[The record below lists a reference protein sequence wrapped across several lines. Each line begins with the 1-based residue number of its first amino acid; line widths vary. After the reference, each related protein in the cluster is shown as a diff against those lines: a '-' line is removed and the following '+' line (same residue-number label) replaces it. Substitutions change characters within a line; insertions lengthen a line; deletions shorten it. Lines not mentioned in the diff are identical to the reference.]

1 MKCLHRNSTIIQ
13 YAKTC
18 LGFSCPFDGVDHYP
32 QGRIVKRNDPWAC
45 EWECSSYYPYTQHRG
60 LDSTNILEIF
70 GIGRKKRGAYSW
82 YQSDCDCN
90 ISW

>member
-1 MKCLHRNSTIIQ
+1 MRKLVLVSLVLSMVLIII
-13 YAKTC
+13 
-18 LGFSCPFDGVDHYP
+18 
-32 QGRIVKRNDPWAC
+32 QGRIIKRNDRWAC

-82 YQSDCDCN
+82 YRSDCDCN

>member
-1 MKCLHRNSTIIQ
+1 MQKLVLVSLVLSMVLIII
-13 YAKTC
+13 
-18 LGFSCPFDGVDHYP
+18 

>member
-1 MKCLHRNSTIIQ
+1 MRKLILVSLVLSMVLIIIQ
-13 YAKTC
+13 
-18 LGFSCPFDGVDHYP
+18 G
-32 QGRIVKRNDPWAC
+32 RNDQWSC

-60 LDSTNILEIF
+60 LDSVNILEIF
-70 GIGRKKRGAYSW
+70 GIGRKKRHAYSW